1 MYEYK
6 AIPAPT
12 KPLKRKGVKTVE
24 DRFAVTISETMNSA
38 ASEGWEYVRADTLPC
53 EERSGL
59 TSKTTRFQTL
69 LVFRRPLHPVTHRAE
84 SNTDTPL
91 QLLPAPEEAATEQ
104 ASAPV
109 PAPTPDP
116 PAPTPTATSAPKPAA
131 SPLVAIPDP
140 VAPAPASPPVAAPR
154 SEEPT
159 PPKRVPTFAD
169 ARIEQR
175 RVDRI
180 APETLT
186 VLNSMKGARPNS
198 NEEDDTPFSDDR

>member
-6 AIPAPT
+6 AIPAPI

-24 DRFAVTISETMNSA
+24 DRFAATISEAMNTA

-69 LVFRRPLHPVTHRAE
+69 LVFRRPLHPVTPQAE
-84 SNTDTPL
+84 TREDAPL
-91 QLLPAPEEAATEQ
+91 QLLPAPGEAA
-104 ASAPV
+104 PD
-109 PAPTPDP
+109 PAPAPQPEP
-116 PAPTPTATSAPKPAA
+116 P
-131 SPLVAIPDP
+131 VA
-140 VAPAPASPPVAAPR
+140 VAPAPAVVPEMPPEPAPPAPQPPAPQPVAETAP
-154 SEEPT
+154 EEP
-159 PPKRVPTFAD
+159 PAPKRVPTFAD
-169 ARIEQR
+169 ARIEPR

-186 VLNSMKGARPNS
+186 VLNSMKGARPKS
-198 NEEDDTPFSDDR
+198 AEEDDTPSPDER